1 MMSRALFTLPL
12 RVGFLSSYQ
21 PAFFFP
27 HRSPLPLCRAPD
39 VQVKVKVKGDSSL
52 APRALAHVGC
62 SPVERAS
69 PADRGANGEIGC
81 AFARYRNVLCLVGTP
96 FAEVLLRSERGFHSC
111 RKAEED
117 GLPNATRM
125 ITLPAIAGAHRIVP
139 ALRGEWRRSTPAVL
153 IPKQS
158 EANCLP
164 QGGTYP

>member
-12 RVGFLSSYQ
+12 RVGFLSSYR
-21 PAFFFP
+21 PAFFFS

-39 VQVKVKVKGDSSL
+39 VQVKVKGDSSL

-81 AFARYRNVLCLVGTP
+81 AFARYRNVLCLVGTS

-125 ITLPAIAGAHRIVP
+125 IKGLTRFVAYLMEPACRGPDRIHIASHLMVNQSGATCP
-139 ALRGEWRRSTPAVL
+139 PRGGFL
-153 IPKQS
+153 I
-158 EANCLP
+158 
-164 QGGTYP
+164 